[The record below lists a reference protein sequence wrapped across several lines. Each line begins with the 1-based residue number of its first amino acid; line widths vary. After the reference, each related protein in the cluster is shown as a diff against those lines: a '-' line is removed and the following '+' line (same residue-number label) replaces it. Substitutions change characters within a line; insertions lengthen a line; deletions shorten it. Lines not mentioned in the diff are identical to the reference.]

1 MVCYLDDVVVYSKT
15 YEEHVEHVE
24 IILKRLE
31 KVGLRLNSSKCKL
44 FMREITFLGMNIS
57 ENGIRTNQEKT
68 RAISEW
74 PRPRNL
80 KELRSFLGVGSYY
93 RKFIKGYSTLV
104 SPLTL
109 LTKSGEGKGRIS
121 KRRSRRINLEWND
134 ECEVAMKS
142 LKSKIIE
149 APVLS
154 LPKYGFPFILETDAS
169 DVGLGA
175 VLSQRIDGKLRTIAF
190 ASRTLSTGE
199 KNKANTLQKN

>member
-1 MVCYLDDVVVYSKT
+1 M
-15 YEEHVEHVE
+15 
-24 IILKRLE
+24 KRLE
-31 KVGLRLNSSKCKL
+31 KVGLWLNSSKCKL

-109 LTKSGEGKGRIS
+109 LTKSGEGRVGFLRG
-121 KRRSRRINLEWND
+121 
-134 ECEVAMKS
+134 EV
-142 LKSKIIE
+142 
-149 APVLS
+149 
-154 LPKYGFPFILETDAS
+154 
-169 DVGLGA
+169 
-175 VLSQRIDGKLRTIAF
+175 
-190 ASRTLSTGE
+190 GE
-199 KNKANTLQKN
+199 LI